1 MIGGGTIRLTSSG
14 SRGGIGETATVNV
27 VACQMRM
34 RMRMIIFMQ
43 KNIHLGNFSFDPGGI
58 GNHDHAGGLLLALD
72 QVAHHRHQH
81 RLELV
86 PHEAVDQEV
95 GGRVQDQQPVHEAG
109 RD

>member
-1 MIGGGTIRLTSSG
+1 
-14 SRGGIGETATVNV
+14 
-27 VACQMRM
+27 
-34 RMRMIIFMQ
+34 MRMIIFMQ

-109 RD
+109 SICKG